1 MSRSAVSL
9 TVVLW
14 VSTGACRDATPP
26 APPRDLMDETYL
38 VFSPG
43 GGQDLVSPVAL
54 GGESRPALVATT
66 PAEFRY
72 RVQVPERAML
82 SFSIGI
88 LQAPGTTTEEED
100 DDEAEPLPGNH
111 MRFEVR
117 VGEDAPDELL
127 FEREIHVARRGQWI
141 EQRVDL
147 RKLSGRE
154 VWLVFRSSFP
164 GAEDREE
171 PLPLIGVFGD
181 PILHDRARFREGRG
195 VVLVSIDT
203 LRRDHMSVY
212 GYARKTTPG
221 LEAFATEAI
230 VFDDAVSTSS
240 WTLPAHASLLT
251 STYPSVHG
259 AVNLNVGLSRSWPN
273 LATLFRERGFTT
285 QAMVTHVYL
294 APEYGF
300 DEGFDRHQ
308 YLPETRAEEL
318 TDRAVSFLSA
328 MGDRD
333 FFLFVHYY
341 DPHWHYDPPSP
352 YDREFDP
359 SYEGEVSGVWWDFKE
374 LAADEIDARDL
385 HHIEALYDGEILYT
399 DRHVERL
406 FREMKSLGIFHK
418 SVIVVT
424 SDHGEEFLDHGHWEH
439 QKTLYEELLR
449 IPLLVKLPSGKG
461 SGRRVSEQVSLVDV
475 APTILEALSVPRPP
489 SFVGRSLFELLGAAP
504 KSEHREAWSETEHTI
519 DDSRKLSLRLGEGGR
534 KAIFTL
540 RDNSVS
546 VDVELFDLARDPNE
560 LQALGPTPA
569 NDEMRQAFEKRLE
582 EYLRDTAAAREGNR
596 DIPAVELDPEER
608 ERLRAL
614 GYIR

>member
-1 MSRSAVSL
+1 MPRNAVAL
-9 TVVLW
+9 ILMLF
-14 VSTGACRDATPP
+14 VSSGACRDKAPA
-26 APPRDLMDETYL
+26 APPQDLMDETYL

-43 GGQDLVSPVAL
+43 GDEDLVSPVAL
-54 GGESRPALVATT
+54 NGESRPALIART

-72 RVQVPERAML
+72 RVRVPERAML
-82 SFSIGI
+82 SFALGI
-88 LQAPGTTTEEED
+88 LQAPGTTS
-100 DDEAEPLPGNH
+100 AESLPGNR

-117 VGEDAPDELL
+117 AGEDGPDELL

-141 EQRVDL
+141 EQQVDL

-181 PILHDRARFREGRG
+181 PVLHDRARFREGRG

-212 GYARKTTPG
+212 GYPRKTTPG
-221 LEAFATEAI
+221 LEAFASEAI

-240 WTLPAHASLLT
+240 WTLPAHASLFT

-273 LATLFRERGFTT
+273 LATLLRERSFTT

-294 APEYGF
+294 AAEYGF

-308 YLPETRAEEL
+308 YLPEARAEEV
-318 TDRAVSFLSA
+318 TNRAVRFLSA

-341 DPHWHYDPPSP
+341 DPHWHYDPPPP
-352 YDREFDP
+352 YDTEFDP
-359 SYEGEVSGVWWDFKE
+359 SYEGEVSGIWWDFKE
-374 LAADEIDARDL
+374 LDADEVDARDL
-385 HHIEALYDGEILYT
+385 RHIEALYDGEILYT

-406 FREMKSLGIFHK
+406 FREMKSLGIFDK

-424 SDHGEEFLDHGHWEH
+424 SDHGEEFLEHGQWEH

-449 IPLLVKLPSGKG
+449 IPLLVKLPNGKESGQ
-461 SGRRVSEQVSLVDV
+461 RVSEQVSLVDI

-489 SFVGRSLFELLGAAP
+489 SFQGRSLFELLGVAP
-504 KSEHREAWSETEHTI
+504 TSVGREAWSETEHTI
-519 DDSRKLSLRLGEGGR
+519 DDSHKLSLRLGAEGR
-534 KAIFTL
+534 KAIFSL
-540 RDNSVS
+540 RDGH

-560 LQALGPTPA
+560 LQALRPTA
-569 NDEMRQAFEKRLE
+569 TNDETREAFEERLE
-582 EYLRDTAAAREGNR
+582 LYLRDMAGAREGNR

-608 ERLRAL
+608 ERLRSL
-614 GYIR
+614 GYIP

>member
-1 MSRSAVSL
+1 MLLLMIFVSN
-9 TVVLW
+9 
-14 VSTGACRDATPP
+14 ACRDK
-26 APPRDLMDETYL
+26 APPGPPQDLMDQTYL

-43 GGQDLVSPVAL
+43 GDEDLVSPITL
-54 GGESRPALVATT
+54 GGESRPALIART

-72 RVQVPERAML
+72 RVHVPERATL
-82 SFSIGI
+82 TFALGI
-88 LQAPGTTTEEED
+88 LQAPGTTSESEPSEPSEED
-100 DDEAEPLPGNH
+100 EPLPGNR

-117 VGEDAPDELL
+117 AGEDGADELF

-141 EQRVDL
+141 EQQVDL
-147 RKLSGRE
+147 RRLSGRE
-154 VWLVFRSSFP
+154 VWLVFKSSFP

-181 PILHDRARFREGRG
+181 PVLHDRARFREGRG

-212 GYARKTTPG
+212 GYPRKTTPG

-251 STYPSVHG
+251 STYPSAHG

-273 LATLFRERGFTT
+273 LATLFRKSGFTT

-318 TDRAVSFLSA
+318 TDRAVRFLSA

-341 DPHWHYDPPSP
+341 DPHWHYDPPPP
-352 YDREFDP
+352 YDTEFDP

-374 LAADEIDARDL
+374 LAADEVDARDL
-385 HHIEALYDGEILYT
+385 HHIKALYDGEILYT

-406 FREMKSLGIFHK
+406 FREMKSLGIFDK

-424 SDHGEEFLDHGHWEH
+424 SDHGEEFLEHGHWEH

-449 IPLLVKLPSGKG
+449 IPLLVKLPNGKG
-461 SGRRVSEQVSLVDV
+461 SGRRISEQVSLVDV

-489 SFVGRSLFELLGAAP
+489 SFEGRSLFELLGASP
-504 KSEHREAWSETEHTI
+504 KSGRREAWSETEHTV
-519 DDSRKLSLRLGEGGR
+519 DDSRKLSLRLGAEGR
-534 KAIFTL
+534 KAIFSL
-540 RDNSVS
+540 RDGS
-546 VDVELFDLARDPNE
+546 VDIELFDLARDPGE
-560 LQALGPTPA
+560 LQALGPTLI
-569 NDEMRQAFEKRLE
+569 NDRARKAFEKRLE
-582 EYLRDTAAAREGNR
+582 EYLRDMAAAREGNQ

-608 ERLRAL
+608 ERLRSL

>member
-1 MSRSAVSL
+1 MPRNKVALMLMLFVWSS
-9 TVVLW
+9 
-14 VSTGACRDATPP
+14 ACRDEAPS
-26 APPRDLMDETYL
+26 APPQVLMDETYL

-43 GGQDLVSPVAL
+43 GDEDLVSPIAL
-54 GGESRPALVATT
+54 GGESRPALIART

-72 RVQVPERAML
+72 RVHVPPRATL
-82 SFSIGI
+82 TFALGI
-88 LQAPGTTTEEED
+88 LQAPGTTP
-100 DDEAEPLPGNH
+100 DENDEPGATLPGNR

-117 VGEDAPDELL
+117 AGEDGPDELL
-127 FEREIHVARRGQWI
+127 FEREIHVARRGEWI
-141 EQRVDL
+141 EQQVDL
-147 RKLSGRE
+147 SRLSGRE

-181 PILHDRARFREGRG
+181 PVLHDRARFREGRG

-203 LRRDHMSVY
+203 LRPDHMSVY
-212 GYARKTTPG
+212 NYPRKTTPG

-259 AVNLNVGLSRSWPN
+259 AVNLNVGLARSWPN
-273 LATLFRERGFTT
+273 LATVLRESGFTT

-318 TDRAVSFLSA
+318 TDRAVRFLSA

-341 DPHWHYDPPSP
+341 DPHWHYDPPPP
-352 YDREFDP
+352 YDKEFDP

-385 HHIEALYDGEILYT
+385 HHIKALYDGEIRYT

-406 FREMKSLGIFHK
+406 FREMKSLGIFDK

-424 SDHGEEFLDHGHWEH
+424 SDHGEEFLEHGHWEH

-449 IPLLVKLPSGKG
+449 IPLLVKLPNGEIR
-461 SGRRVSEQVSLVDV
+461 GRRVSEQVSLVDV
-475 APTILEALSVPRPP
+475 APTILEALSVPRPS
-489 SFVGRSLFELLGAAP
+489 SFEGRSLFELLGAAP
-504 KSEHREAWSETEHTI
+504 KRERREAWSETEHTI
-519 DDSRKLSLRLGEGGR
+519 DQSHKLSLRLGARGR
-534 KAIFTL
+534 KAIFTV
-540 RDNSVS
+540 RDAS
-546 VDVELFDLARDPNE
+546 VDIELFDLAADPGE
-560 LQALGPTPA
+560 LLPLGPTPI
-569 NDEMRQAFEKRLE
+569 NDPMRKAFEKRLE
-582 EYLRDTAAAREGNR
+582 DYLHDVAAARQGSP
-596 DIPAVELDPEER
+596 DIPSIELDPEEW
-608 ERLRAL
+608 ERLRSL
-614 GYIR
+614 GYVR